1 MNDFDEYTAGSNCIL
16 GMMGNG
22 KSQHHSVFD
31 WASDRSGTYP
41 SNELDLTTMVMGED
55 VMDEFAEE
63 CNAEEELLAELQR
76 EFAENVRAMEMCT
89 SMTAMN
95 AAAEQSAMEVRR
107 KAARGEEKA
116 SRAQAVTERAALGA
130 PMESAAVNTKST
142 CEHQGSVRGPRAAA
156 TRLRTPYQ
164 GPMTTKE
171 YGISGILDE
180 DDQRETVLVRWVN
193 PHGSSW
199 EPRGM
204 MHDQFDREVWTS
216 FLDAKLRKKRELQGQ
231 GIVGPY
237 ISGTELGY
245 ANPEMVLA
253 GFHPETAAVGHPL
266 QKVTGRRGVA
276 NAM

>member
-1 MNDFDEYTAGSNCIL
+1 MNDFDEFTAGLNCTL
-16 GMMGNG
+16 GMMVNG
-22 KSQHHSVFD
+22 KSQHPTVLD
-31 WASDRSGTYP
+31 WASDLSGTYP
-41 SNELDLTTMVMGED
+41 SNELDITAMAME

-76 EFAENVRAMEMCT
+76 ELAGNVRAMEMCT
-89 SMTAMN
+89 SMAAMS
-95 AAAEQSAMEVRR
+95 AAAEQSALEVRR
-107 KAARGEEKA
+107 KAARGEAKA

-142 CEHQGSVRGPRAAA
+142 CEYQGSVRGPRVAA
-156 TRLRTPYQ
+156 TRLRTPYT
-164 GPMTTKE
+164 GPLAMTKKE
-171 YGISGILDE
+171 YGIIGILDE
-180 DDQRETVLVRWVN
+180 DGQRETVLVRWVV

-204 MHDQFDREVWTS
+204 MRDQFDREAWTS
-216 FLDAKLRKKRELQGQ
+216 FLDAKLRKKRELEGQ

-253 GFHPETAAVGHPL
+253 GVHPETAAVGHPL
-266 QKVTGRRGVA
+266 QKVTGRRGIA